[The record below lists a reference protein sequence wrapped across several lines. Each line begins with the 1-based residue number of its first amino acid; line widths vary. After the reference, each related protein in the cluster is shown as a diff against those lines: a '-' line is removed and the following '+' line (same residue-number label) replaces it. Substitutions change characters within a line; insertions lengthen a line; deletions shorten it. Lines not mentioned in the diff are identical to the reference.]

1 MLVCG
6 SKDAGLTVAVP
17 AGTTRTTRTAV
28 VVVVPARGALTTGT
42 TRTGTIVV
50 PTRATTVAPAG
61 AAVRVPIAGSVP
73 VIPVVRVAVT
83 IEIVVA
89 AAPVP
94 VVTPARVPE
103 LTRAPVVIG
112 HRSGR
117 PGKSLG
123 YARRAQTGKS
133 KTCGEGRRGCNSF
146 GVFHGI

>member
-1 MLVCG
+1 MV
-6 SKDAGLTVAVP
+6 
-17 AGTTRTTRTAV
+17 TRTT
-28 VVVVPARGALTTGT
+28 
-42 TRTGTIVV
+42 
-50 PTRATTVAPAG
+50 PAG
-61 AAVRVPIAGSVP
+61 AAGAAPARTTRATVIPAGATRAAVLAPIAGTVP

-103 LTRAPVVIG
+103 LTRAPVVIR

-117 PGKSLG
+117 PGKRLG

-133 KTCGEGRRGCNSF
+133 KSCSEGRRGCNSF
-146 GVFHGI
+146 DVFHRI